1 MPRVWTKG
9 PAVTDNGKASVVI
22 AEEHTLIREALT
34 ALCERAG
41 RYAVLAG
48 CEDGEQ
54 ALNFVSRLRP
64 DFAILDLQL
73 PRLYTLEV
81 VSQLRRLRIPSR
93 VVVLSLRRDRKT
105 VLETLRAGAS
115 AYLLKS
121 DPATH
126 LLQAFEQVLGGG
138 VYISPELRPDEIFSG
153 QKAPNGDDPL
163 RRLSAREFQVFS
175 LLVEGV
181 RAKEI
186 AARLVLSPKT
196 VDTYRASLM
205 RKLDIYDVAGLVKF
219 AVARNLTS
227 APW

>member
-1 MPRVWTKG
+1 MI
-9 PAVTDNGKASVVI
+9 DSEKASVVI
-22 AEEHTLIREALT
+22 AEEHTLIREALA

-41 RYAVLAG
+41 QYAVLAG

-54 ALNFVSRLRP
+54 ALHFIRRLRP
-64 DFAILDLQL
+64 DFAILDLLL
-73 PRLYTLEV
+73 PRMYTLEV
-81 VSQLRRLRIPSR
+81 VSQLRRLRIASR
-93 VVVLSLRRDRKT
+93 LVVLSVRRDRKT
-105 VLETLRAGAS
+105 VLEALRAGAS
-115 AYLLKS
+115 AYVLKS
-121 DPATH
+121 DPASH

-138 VYISPELRPDEIFSG
+138 VYISPVLGPGEIFSG
-153 QKAPNGDDPL
+153 QKPPNGDDPL

-175 LLVEGV
+175 LLVEGI

-205 RKLDIYDVAGLVKF
+205 RKLEIYDVAGLVKF
-219 AVARNLTS
+219 AVAKNLTS